1 MAFAGRPII
10 AGAAAAGLA
19 VLAVAAVAFGVALQQ
34 PRYGVLLAAGVA
46 LGAAVRAGLQRR
58 WSRRSRVLALASALA
73 LMLVTSCLLFSFCG
87 RQPGDFAPTRPY
99 VSISYRAQVDA
110 SGPGTTMTET
120 LVCDQQFE
128 DNLARALP
136 TALPSKQSLVEAL
149 TMPDDWRAA
158 GSLDG
163 SPIYV
168 RTSSLPPFDSGRF
181 GVDQLTIDIDLGV
194 ASLGRQP
201 DSPEEF
207 VLVPADNST
216 IAITAPKGAVGA
228 SDPAADQVIDL
239 PGGGALQQLS
249 INTAALRDAIVLD
262 VLGTAL
268 RNPAGR
274 TFYEAGSWG
283 YLPWALG
290 VLVLACATLAAD
302 VVKER
307 VRAIITRTR
316 PEAPGQPTPA
326 EPATRR
332 PANRRKDRG
341 PPRR

>member
-1 MAFAGRPII
+1 VAFAGRPII
-10 AGAAAAGLA
+10 AGAAVAGLA
-19 VLAVAAVAFGVALQQ
+19 VLAAATVAFGVALQQ
-34 PRYGVLLAAGVA
+34 PRYGVLLAAGVG
-46 LGAAVRAGLQRR
+46 LGAAARAGLRRR
-58 WSRRSRVLALASALA
+58 WSRRSRVLALAGALA
-73 LMLVTSCLLFSFCG
+73 LMLVTSCLLLAFCG
-87 RQPGDFAPTRPY
+87 GRPGDFAPTARPY
-99 VSISYRAQVDA
+99 VSIAYRAQVDA

-120 LVCDQQFE
+120 LICDQQFE

-136 TALPSKQSLVEAL
+136 TAPPSKQSLVEAL

-168 RTSSLPPFDSGRF
+168 RTSSLPPFGSGRF
-181 GVDQLTIDIDLGV
+181 GVDQLTIDVDLGI

-201 DSPEEF
+201 DPPEEF
-207 VLVPADNST
+207 ALVPADKST

-228 SDPAADQVIDL
+228 SDPAADQVTDL
-239 PGGGALQQLS
+239 PGGAALQQLS
-249 INTAALRDAIVLD
+249 INTASLREAIVLD

-290 VLVLACATLAAD
+290 VLVLACSALAAD
-302 VVKER
+302 VVRER
-307 VRAIITRTR
+307 VRAIITRTK
-316 PEAPGQPTPA
+316 PAPAP
-326 EPATRR
+326 TRR
-332 PANRRKDRG
+332 PANRRKDRR